1 MNEREGRNL
10 ESNCPCLECVRFREA
25 NYNDEEGRASFA
37 LGLFV
42 AFVVAFGV
50 HAIAGPPLC
59 GTVLVFVVVV
69 ALVWGICLFTNVEVV
84 WNNAESKER
93 NRTTDESSGPREEA
107 TKQARYLLSKQ
118 RLLVLDTE
126 TTGTGPRAEICEIAI
141 VDRAGEVVVDELL
154 RPRTRMSVSATRIH
168 GIRTADVEEKPTCD
182 LFIGSTLSKI
192 LEDSDVPI
200 AIFNSEFDLRLL
212 DQSTD
217 RGTAWRSRKNVFC
230 IMRMYAHYYGKWN
243 DYHQSFRWQGLDKAR
258 RQCRL
263 EWDGKPHRA
272 LPDARMALAVLRH
285 MADSPG

>member
-1 MNEREGRNL
+1 M
-10 ESNCPCLECVRFREA
+10 SI
-25 NYNDEEGRASFA
+25 A

-42 AFVVAFGV
+42 AFVIAVCV
-50 HAIAGPPLC
+50 HAIAGPPFC
-59 GTVLVFVVVV
+59 GTVLVFVVVG
-69 ALVWGICLFTNVEVV
+69 AFVWGICLCTNVEVG
-84 WNNAESKER
+84 WNNAESRER
-93 NRTTDESSGPREEA
+93 IRSTDKSSGPREEA
-107 TKQARYLLSKQ
+107 IKQARYLLSMQ

-126 TTGTGPRAEICEIAI
+126 TTGMGPKAEICELAI

-154 RPRTRMSVSATRIH
+154 RPRTRMSASATRIH
-168 GIRTADVEEKPTCD
+168 GIKIADVEEKPRCD
-182 LFIGSTLSKI
+182 LFIGSTHSKI

-230 IMRMYAHYYGKWN
+230 IMKMYAHYYGKWS
-243 DYHQSFRWQGLDKAR
+243 DYHQSFTWQPLDKAS

-263 EWDGKPHRA
+263 VWDGKPHRA